1 MTIFYVLSI
10 VNSIV
15 NVYAAYGPAHRR
27 LVAYQRGK
35 GREDEELIDSSDNDK
50 NLLEEVVIS
59 PSPSPR
65 GSLYQM
71 HGALDAD
78 PESQPTPPERTSTPD
93 IIEGTGDDEH
103 TAETET
109 EGPDDH
115 TSELAFADWQ
125 RERVGRRQTV
135 LERQDTASSTGT
147 SAMEATSDA
156 EILNRKVVTK

>member
-27 LVAYQRGK
+27 LVAYQRGE
-35 GREDEELIDSSDNDK
+35 GREDEELIDSSENDR

-71 HGALDAD
+71 HGALGAE
-78 PESQPTPPERTSTPD
+78 PESQPTPPERTLTPEA
-93 IIEGTGDDEH
+93 IEDAGDGGYTA
-103 TAETET
+103 TAES

-135 LERQDTASSTGT
+135 PERQDTASSTGT